1 MKPILFAVLIGII
14 IATAYSAPA
23 PRKLQ
28 SQLQA
33 LMQDADDD
41 DVARMQKWF
50 GIAKRVIAGLNT
62 AVNGEKRAQLES
74 DDSDEQKGDQE
85 VARLVDEIIMRI
97 IEAEKEKDKLKREE
111 GEDKEGG
118 GDKCNDGEGSE
129 GSEGSEGEEGSEGGE
144 GSEDGE
150 GGEGTE
156 GEDNMDKE
164 EVMNCI
170 RQKVQEMGQK
180 GDADSKQELA
190 RDVLKCIRMR
200 VDELHRTEG
209 GSKADAQ
216 FLGLALGAASLVG
229 GLLG

>member
-1 MKPILFAVLIGII
+1 MKPILFAVLIGSI

-23 PRKLQ
+23 PSK
-28 SQLQA
+28 LQA

-41 DVARMQKWF
+41 DVAKMQKWF
-50 GIAKRVIAGLNT
+50 GIAKRVIGGLNT

-74 DDSDEQKGDQE
+74 DDPSEQKGDQE

-97 IEAEKEKDKLKREE
+97 IEAEEEKDKLKREE
-111 GEDKEGG
+111 GEDKEGT
-118 GDKCNDGEGSE
+118 GDKCNDGEGGE
-129 GSEGSEGEEGSEGGE
+129 GSEGSEGEEGSEDGE
-144 GSEDGE
+144 GSEGGE
-150 GGEGTE
+150 GGEGSE

-170 RQKVQEMGQK
+170 RQRVQEMRQK

-190 RDVLKCIRMR
+190 RNVLKCIRMR

-229 GLLG
+229 SLIG